1 MCLVASG
8 TASTNEEMPPW
19 MKGLSLTSK
28 LPGRPLKRQLYHLHP
43 RRGDC
48 LQTGA
53 GSEIGELYSQGK
65 MNPVTITISPDR
77 DRKYVMYLDDDG
89 VTNSAEKERKYRPSQ
104 ISYEGI
110 LK

>member
-1 MCLVASG
+1 
-8 TASTNEEMPPW
+8 
-19 MKGLSLTSK
+19 
-28 LPGRPLKRQLYHLHP
+28 
-43 RRGDC
+43 
-48 LQTGA
+48 
-53 GSEIGELYSQGK
+53 

-104 ISYEGI
+104 LSYEGI